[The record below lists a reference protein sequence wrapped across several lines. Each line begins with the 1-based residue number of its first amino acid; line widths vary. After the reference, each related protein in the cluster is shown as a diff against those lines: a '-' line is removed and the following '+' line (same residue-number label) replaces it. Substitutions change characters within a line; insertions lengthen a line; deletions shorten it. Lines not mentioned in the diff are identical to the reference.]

1 MRNKIYTTFSEGF
14 QPGQFIRL
22 NDNDALN
29 LYIGKDDSG
38 CFSFEF
44 LGHFTPTRL
53 VGSEVISVSQTK
65 NNQLIS
71 IRFSLENQDLL
82 EYFCTFCEDLVN
94 STMDI
99 TDDNIAYK
107 SLSQRYLSWKKLF
120 RPNQG
125 RLNENEVMGLIGELL
140 YLRDHMFVQYGFD
153 SALEAWTGP
162 EYTHKDFSL
171 EDEWHEIKTISS
183 GKGTIKIASLE
194 QLDSDIDGTLAVY
207 ELEKMSSSFNGTKL
221 NDIVNSII
229 QMLGVHQRE
238 VFLNKLSGFG
248 YDFSPEYN
256 NYVYSLSSFEKY
268 KINNSF
274 PRLKR
279 EHIPL
284 SISRVQYEL
293 NRAELEPFKITS
305 E

>member
-1 MRNKIYTTFSEGF
+1 
-14 QPGQFIRL
+14 
-22 NDNDALN
+22 
-29 LYIGKDDSG
+29 
-38 CFSFEF
+38 
-44 LGHFTPTRL
+44 
-53 VGSEVISVSQTK
+53 
-65 NNQLIS
+65 
-71 IRFSLENQDLL
+71 
-82 EYFCTFCEDLVN
+82 
-94 STMDI
+94 
-99 TDDNIAYK
+99 
-107 SLSQRYLSWKKLF
+107 
-120 RPNQG
+120 
-125 RLNENEVMGLIGELL
+125 
-140 YLRDHMFVQYGFD
+140 
-153 SALEAWTGP
+153 
-162 EYTHKDFSL
+162 
-171 EDEWHEIKTISS
+171 
-183 GKGTIKIASLE
+183 
-194 QLDSDIDGTLAVY
+194 
-207 ELEKMSSSFNGTKL
+207 MSSSFNGTKL

-305 E
+305 